1 MIEEIKVMLGAAA
14 PNFTDAQ
21 IGLALKQAMAEVQ
34 AYCNRELDY
43 ELEIVA
49 ERIAVIKLNRT
60 NSEGLAG
67 QSYSGVSENYIDGYP
82 SDIIAILDRKRRRVI
97 KVV

>member
-1 MIEEIKVMLGAAA
+1 MTEEIKVMLGAAA
-14 PNFTDAQ
+14 SNFTEAQ

-34 AYCNRELDY
+34 GYCNRELDY
-43 ELEIVA
+43 ELEIIA

-60 NSEGLAG
+60 NSEGLAA
-67 QSYSGVSENYIDGYP
+67 QSYSGVSESYIDGYP
-82 SDIIAILDRKRRRVI
+82 SDILAVLNRKRRI

>member
-14 PNFTDAQ
+14 SNFTEAQ

-34 AYCNRELDY
+34 GYCNRELDY
-43 ELEIVA
+43 ELEIIA

-60 NSEGLAG
+60 NSEGLAA
-67 QSYSGVSENYIDGYP
+67 QSYSGVSESYIDGYR
-82 SDIIAILDRKRRRVI
+82 SDILAVLNRKRRI

>member
-14 PNFTDAQ
+14 SNFTEAQ

-34 AYCNRELDY
+34 GYCNRELDY
-43 ELEIVA
+43 ELEIIA
-49 ERIAVIKLNRT
+49 ERIAVIKLNCT
-60 NSEGLAG
+60 NSEGLTA
-67 QSYSGVSENYIDGYP
+67 QSYSGVSESYIDGYP
-82 SDIIAILDRKRRRVI
+82 SDILAVLNRKRRI

>member
-14 PNFTDAQ
+14 SNFTEAQ

-34 AYCNRELDY
+34 GYCNRELDY
-43 ELEIVA
+43 ELEIIA

-60 NSEGLAG
+60 NSEGLAAPIA
-67 QSYSGVSENYIDGYP
+67 VLVK
-82 SDIIAILDRKRRRVI
+82 AILMVI
-97 KVV
+97 PLIFWLS

>member
-34 AYCNRELDY
+34 AYCDRELDY
-43 ELEIVA
+43 ELNIIA

-60 NSEGLAG
+60 NSEGLSG
-67 QSYSGVSENYIDGYP
+67 QSFSGVSENYIDGYP
-82 SDIIAILDRKRRRVI
+82 SDIMAVLERKRRRVL

>member
-1 MIEEIKVMLGAAA
+1 
-14 PNFTDAQ
+14 
-21 IGLALKQAMAEVQ
+21 MAEVQ

-60 NSEGLAG
+60 NSEGLAS

>member
-14 PNFTDAQ
+14 PNFSVAQ
-21 IGLALKQAMAEVQ
+21 FGLAVKLAMAEGQ

-60 NSEGLAG
+60 ISEGLSS
-67 QSYSGVSENYIDGYP
+67 QSSSGVSENYIDGYP